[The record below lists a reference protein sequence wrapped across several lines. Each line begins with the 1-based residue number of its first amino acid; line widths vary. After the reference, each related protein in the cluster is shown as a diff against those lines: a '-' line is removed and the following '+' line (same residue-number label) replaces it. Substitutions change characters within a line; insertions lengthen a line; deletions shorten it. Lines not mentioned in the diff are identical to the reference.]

1 MKKYG
6 IFGGTFNPI
15 HYGHLMICEYLK
27 EELGLDK
34 IIFIPTGNPP
44 HKDLDVS
51 ARARYEMVKL
61 AISSNPTFEI
71 SDIETNRIKLSYT
84 VDTVRDLK
92 KIYKDEKLFFL
103 IGLDTLFQ
111 LKTWKKIEELSGEIE
126 FVVALRPKYIDI
138 KEINRELKFLRENY
152 GTKVEIIHTP
162 LYEISSTELRDRIK
176 EEKSVR
182 YLIPEEVVNYI
193 KEASKKK
200 SILEI
205 KREYSLKNIIKKL
218 LISSPLIV
226 LFTILGSLYYN
237 LLSIPPILTCLIG
250 SSLLSINLINQI
262 NNYVN
267 ARKVLNEYNDLTK
280 TNNISENITDLN
292 NEIDI
297 NIKNIYINRQY
308 EFDVELLNGILENDY
323 LGKENSH
330 NYEENNE
337 NLTYTTMPKLKIY
350 KK

>member
-71 SDIETNRIKLSYT
+71 TDIETNRIKLSYT

-92 KIYKDEKLFFL
+92 KVYKDEKLFFL

-138 KEINRELKFLRENY
+138 EEINIELKFLRENY

-193 KEASKKK
+193 KESGFYKDDLWFKKVWERN
-200 SILEI
+200 S
-205 KREYSLKNIIKKL
+205 RENWRKE
-218 LISSPLIV
+218 ISSHHK
-226 LFTILGSLYYN
+226 GKRYSHKAGKDSRCWWGKGRSCW
-237 LLSIPPILTCLIG
+237 LLTRLC
-250 SSLLSINLINQI
+250 
-262 NNYVN
+262 
-267 ARKVLNEYNDLTK
+267 
-280 TNNISENITDLN
+280 
-292 NEIDI
+292 
-297 NIKNIYINRQY
+297 KNKR
-308 EFDVELLNGILENDY
+308 
-323 LGKENSH
+323 
-330 NYEENNE
+330 
-337 NLTYTTMPKLKIY
+337 
-350 KK
+350 

>member
-51 ARARYEMVKL
+51 ARDRYEMVKL

-71 SDIETNRIKLSYT
+71 TDIETNRIKLSYT
-84 VDTVRDLK
+84 VDTVRELK

-138 KEINRELKFLRENY
+138 EEINRELKFLRENY
-152 GTKVEIIHTP
+152 GTKVEIIHSP

-193 KEASKKK
+193 KESGFYKDDLWFKKVWERN
-200 SILEI
+200 S
-205 KREYSLKNIIKKL
+205 RENWRKE
-218 LISSPLIV
+218 ISSHHKGKRYSHK
-226 LFTILGSLYYN
+226 TCKNSRCWWGKGRSCW
-237 LLSIPPILTCLIG
+237 LLTRLC
-250 SSLLSINLINQI
+250 
-262 NNYVN
+262 
-267 ARKVLNEYNDLTK
+267 
-280 TNNISENITDLN
+280 
-292 NEIDI
+292 
-297 NIKNIYINRQY
+297 KNKR
-308 EFDVELLNGILENDY
+308 
-323 LGKENSH
+323 
-330 NYEENNE
+330 
-337 NLTYTTMPKLKIY
+337 
-350 KK
+350 